1 MTRIKNTAA
10 KEMRMI
16 GHGVHQRHHRI
27 CELNL
32 ATGTARETHA
42 DVTAFISA
50 WRARTGV
57 TPSAATASALTS
69 AVHYLD
75 ADFDTLRRRTDA
87 LAAFLRAAADR
98 YGLTPRR
105 LVAVGFSNGANI
117 AATMLQL
124 RPEALGGAILL
135 RAMVV
140 LDQPATP
147 GSLTGGRVL
156 LLNGQRDPLVP
167 PDHPSRLAGHL
178 RAGGATVS
186 LAMLP
191 HGHGLNQADLAAA
204 KTWLTP

>member
-1 MTRIKNTAA
+1 MTAA
-10 KEMRMI
+10 STA
-16 GHGVHQRHHRI
+16 
-27 CELNL
+27 L
-32 ATGTARETHA
+32 ALEVTRRTHA
-42 DVTAFISA
+42 LADFI
-50 WRARTGV
+50 V
-57 TPSAATASALTS
+57 AATQQ
-69 AVHYLD
+69 HGLD
-75 ADFDTLRRRTDA
+75 RT
-87 LAAFLRAAADR
+87 
-98 YGLTPRR
+98 R
-105 LVAVGFSNGANI
+105 LIAVGFSNGANI

-147 GSLTGGRVL
+147 GSLTGRRVL
-156 LLNGQRDPLVP
+156 LLNGQRDPLMP

-186 LAMLP
+186 VAMLP